1 MTYSFSLL
9 ADRISIVIPRGS
21 GLCLVLEIMRES
33 WWSPFARFAHP
44 QSQRPCSL
52 ALGHHRS
59 ALRPVHVL
67 LSVYLF
73 VLISQD
79 ADPL

>member
-1 MTYSFSLL
+1 MTYLFSLL

-21 GLCLVLEIMRES
+21 GLCLVLEIIRES

-44 QSQRPCSL
+44 ESQRPCSL
-52 ALGHHRS
+52 ALGHHRL

-67 LSVYLF
+67 VSVSFLLLYF
-73 VLISQD
+73 MTC
-79 ADPL
+79 PT